1 MYSYLFKRFN
11 MKIGDVYDT
20 TSCGKLTIVQLG
32 SCSRVVV
39 KFLNTG
45 SLRTVDPRNVRKG
58 TVKDMYAPTVY
69 GVGIIGEKYP
79 IKLGGKVTKEYGK
92 WKNML
97 ARCSNLHHKNFK
109 TYQNCEVSENF
120 KSYEYFYEWCNKQ
133 VGFSL
138 DNFELDKDLLYKGN
152 RIYSE
157 NTCVFLPKE
166 VNQVLTKS
174 DNIRGTNYIGV
185 SYNKSANKFRAY
197 LYKNDKEQHLGYFK
211 TEIEAFNAYKI
222 AKENYLKELAEKWKD
237 KIDHRAYNALMNYQ
251 VEITD

>member
-1 MYSYLFKRFN
+1 

-20 TSCGKLTIVQLG
+20 TSCGKLTIVQLE

-120 KSYEYFYEWCNKQ
+120 KSYEYFYEWANKQ
-133 VGFSL
+133 VGFNVKGF
-138 DNFELDKDLLYKGN
+138 DLDKDLLTKGCKV
-152 RIYSE
+152 YSE
-157 NTCVFLPKE
+157 NSCVFLPSEINTLIIKCDK
-166 VNQVLTKS
+166 VRGDCPVGVTYHKS
-174 DNIRGTNYIGV
+174 SNNYAAQISMFG
-185 SYNKSANKFRAY
+185 KRK
-197 LYKNDKEQHLGYFK
+197 HLGMFNTK
-211 TEIEAFNAYKI
+211 LEAFNSYKK
-222 AKENYLKELAEKWKD
+222 AKECHIKELANKWESE
-237 KIDHRAYNALMNYQ
+237 IDERAYNALMNYQ